1 MTRALWGQAT
11 GLRAGQGPFLLS
23 GQAWAPEGFVLG
35 TPMQSHAWA
44 LTYSQH
50 SEAARGS
57 LPALGHRRC
66 SASPFSLTVSLCLSA
81 NLKLLRSTCLC
92 LPSAKMKGRT
102 IMPTKPTQN
111 TRLRPDSSVAS
122 QEERCAAVSE
132 HGQDTDHTVSN
143 SQHPTRQRSHGAQD
157 KRCLKYHFNKTGKA
171 EQAGSGGTSQ
181 EAALARASL
190 KAALK
195 ALKLGPR
202 ALK

>member
-1 MTRALWGQAT
+1 MGTGDRTQGRAGALPP
-11 GLRAGQGPFLLS
+11 LRAGLGSRRLCPWNS
-23 GQAWAPEGFVLG
+23 HAKSRLG
-35 TPMQSHAWA
+35 THLFTAFRSGKGITSGSRPPTLQCKPLQSV
-44 LTYSQH
+44 
-50 SEAARGS
+50 
-57 LPALGHRRC
+57 C
-66 SASPFSLTVSLCLSA
+66 LCLSLSA
-81 NLKLLRSTCLC
+81 SLKLLRSTCLC

-122 QEERCAAVSE
+122 QEERRATISE

-171 EQAGSGGTSQ
+171 EQARSRGTSQ

-190 KAALK
+190 KAA
-195 ALKLGPR
+195 R
-202 ALK
+202 RR